1 MADGSAG
8 EDTAGDQAASLL
20 ISASAARRVAAIAA
34 AEPVGTFLR
43 ISVSGGGCS
52 GFQYNFALEQ
62 TRNDDD
68 RSFVRDGA
76 EIVVDEISL
85 GLLGGAELDF
95 VEDLSG
101 AFFQMRNPNATSS
114 CGCGMS
120 FSV

>member
-1 MADGSAG
+1 MADGGGADG
-8 EDTAGDQAASLL
+8 AKQLL
-20 ISASAARRVAAIAA
+20 ISASAARRVAVIAA
-34 AEPVGTFLR
+34 AEAAGTFLR

-62 TRNDDD
+62 ARGDDD
-68 RSFVRDGA
+68 HSFMRDGA
-76 EIVVDEISL
+76 EIVVDETSL
-85 GLLGGAELDF
+85 DLLGGAELDF

-101 AFFQMRNPNATSS
+101 AFFQMRNPNASSS

>member
-1 MADGSAG
+1 MADGGAG
-8 EDTAGDQAASLL
+8 EDTGRLL

-34 AEPVGTFLR
+34 AEPAGTFLR

-52 GFQYNFALEQ
+52 GFQYNFALEHA
-62 TRNDDD
+62 RNDDD
-68 RSFVRDGA
+68 LSFTRDGA
-76 EIVVDEISL
+76 EIVVDETSL
-85 GLLGGAELDF
+85 ELLGGAELDF

-101 AFFQMRNPNATSS
+101 AFFQMRNPNAASS

>member
-1 MADGSAG
+1 MADGGSADG
-8 EDTAGDQAASLL
+8 AKQLL

-34 AEPVGTFLR
+34 AEPAGTFLR

-52 GFQYNFALEQ
+52 GFQYNFELEQ
-62 TRNDDD
+62 ARSADDH
-68 RSFVRDGA
+68 SFTRDGA
-76 EIVVDEISL
+76 EIVVDETSL
-85 GLLGGAELDF
+85 DLLGGAELDF

-101 AFFQMRNPNATSS
+101 AFFQMRNPNASSS